1 MCSCRPGN
9 VPYLDLQWTDPRI
22 SRFSVRLASF
32 AQADVGHLR
41 TLEERVADLE
51 VVRHVAG
58 SEYWAGV
65 SNGSSASATPTDIR
79 LSAAAQQQRV
89 FAN

>member
-1 MCSCRPGN
+1 
-9 VPYLDLQWTDPRI
+9 
-22 SRFSVRLASF
+22 LAP
-32 AQADVGHLR
+32 R

-51 VVRHVAG
+51 VVRHAAG

-65 SNGSSASATPTDIR
+65 SRGSSASATATDFR
-79 LSAAAQQQRV
+79 LCDAALQQRV